1 MAHAVGCDIHAGPA
15 DIAGGIHGGDGHT
28 GGFNCLAGAGKIILH
43 RTRRGVIA
51 LQHLS
56 RVAVSCHGDGGQGQ
70 DAVHS
75 IRDLNVDSPVLLIQC
90 GRYRGRGVIHRA
102 GEGGYQLVNIN
113 CAAAGGVGVGH
124 LNMVPSGVRSGGSI
138 NDHAAEGEILRQ
150 GDADLLP
157 ASEVQF
163 GDGQLQVALDVTGV
177 EERELV
183 AGAVA
188 VDPEVQGCVGRS
200 QSGEGACHGL
210 RIVAG
215 VLREHIV
222 QLSGVMA
229 SLDMIADV
237 GAGNRQIVAAEEARI
252 RSFKVLNGLQ
262 GHLSHRNGNGQA
274 LVPGGDRQVPCA
286 RGGGSEHAAL
296 IHCADVPGN
305 RPGKG
310 FVGCRQGQMVP
321 DGPSGESGLAAGG
334 HGKLRQVGDTVFQG
348 QSIRAA
354 DGMDHG
360 TARGPPAGGRYGD
373 VTAGGGGS
381 QQIAAVL
388 LLRDAAGIGGQRIAG
403 VHGDV
408 IAVHAGGCDGHGA
421 AGQHVIAGGV
431 DVKMIQPPTGM
442 VRGYQENLVGD
453 LAVRF
458 GRPIDNGR
466 HGGIRCGH
474 RQIGG
479 AAAVQT
485 QDRLAAQFQ
494 QPLPHLRQRRTNG
507 MAGLAAVDGVKDQ
520 GAVRLLAHGGAGIAP
535 GGQVG
540 DHGTVFRQT
549 VESADGVLHVLPA
562 VIGRDSEGQFT
573 SLWDVLQGGGI
584 VAVRLQIGGK
594 DDLIRF
600 QIRDRGLLY
609 PVHPE
614 GDGGAN
620 GQAPLLHGA
629 DYIDAGLCGACGVFG
644 VEIVCIEVKAA
655 VSTCLVHRRY
665 RPDQLCGI
673 AKAVIHGITQIY
685 GDLDAGLA

>member
-43 RTRRGVIA
+43 RTRLGVIA

-75 IRDLNVDSPVLLIQC
+75 IRDLNVDSPVLLIQS
-90 GRYRGRGVIHRA
+90 GRHSRRRAVHRA
-102 GEGGYQLVNIN
+102 GEGGGDLVNIDRTG
-113 CAAAGGVGVGH
+113 AGGIGVGH
-124 LNMVPSGVRSGGSI
+124 LNMVPSGVRSGGSV
-138 NDHAAEGEILRQ
+138 NDHAAQSEVLGQRHV
-150 GDADLLP
+150 DLLP
-157 ASEVQF
+157 ASEVQR

-237 GAGNRQIVAAEEARI
+237 GAGDCQIVAAEEARI

-262 GHLSHRNGNGQA
+262 GHLSHRDGNGQA
-274 LVPGGDRQVPCA
+274 LVPGGDRQVPSA
-286 RGGGSEHAAL
+286 RGGGSEYAAL
-296 IHCADVPGN
+296 IHCADVPAD
-305 RPGKG
+305 RPCKCLGIRPQ
-310 FVGCRQGQMVP
+310 RQVVP
-321 DGPSGESGLAAGG
+321 DRSGGQGCFAAGG
-334 HGKLRQVGDTVFQG
+334 HGKLRQVGGTVFQG
-348 QSIRAA
+348 QSIRVA

-360 TARGPPAGGRYGD
+360 TARGPPAGGRYSD
-373 VTAGGGGS
+373 VTAGGGSG
-381 QQIAAVL
+381 QIVAASL
-388 LLRDAAGIGGQRIAG
+388 LCNGARTGGKVIAG

-421 AGQHVIAGGV
+421 AGQHIVTGGV

-453 LAVRF
+453 LAVGL
-458 GRPIDNGR
+458 GRSVDNGR
-466 HGGIRCGH
+466 RGGIRRGH

-507 MAGLAAVDGVKDQ
+507 IAGLAAVDGVKDQ
-520 GAVRLLAHGGAGIAP
+520 GAVRLLAHGSAGIAP
-535 GGQVG
+535 GGQFR

-562 VIGRDSEGQFT
+562 AVGGDGKGHLTADRQ
-573 SLWDVLQGGGI
+573 VPQGVGVVGVRVGVGGE
-584 VAVRLQIGGK
+584 
-594 DDLIRF
+594 DDLIRL
-600 QIRDRGLLY
+600 DSGDSGLLH
-609 PVHPE
+609 PVHPG
-614 GDGGAN
+614 GDGRAD
-620 GQAPLLHGA
+620 GQLSLFNGA
-629 DYIDAGLCGACGVFG
+629 DRVDAGFRGAGGVLG
-644 VEIVCIEVKAA
+644 VEIVCIEEQAA
-655 VSTCLVHRRY
+655 VGAGLVHRRHGA
-665 RPDQLCGI
+665 DQLCG
-673 AKAVIHGITQIY
+673 AAGAVIYGITQIC
-685 GDLDAGLA
+685 GDLDAGFA